1 MTPVA
6 NARAFCFA
14 KLGGYRGLTKLC
26 VRACVLHI
34 HMQNNLLRLTGGFA

>member
-14 KLGGYRGLTKLC
+14 KLGVSRGLTKCASGHAL
-26 VRACVLHI
+26 RSHK
-34 HMQNNLLRLTGGFA
+34 QNNLLRSTGGFA